1 MPLNTTFVAS
11 SGFEAARHVD
21 ILPDG
26 HRSKQKHGHSFL
38 ATIQCS
44 MPSEIAPYPGGE
56 LEVMQSRLG
65 MQIAKLDY
73 SDLNVAI
80 DTPTDEN
87 LARWVNAHCYVPST
101 QKIGIQSTSD
111 SGVEI
116 EIHGKAHVW
125 RRYVFHSIR
134 HLNNLPEGHV
144 CGIEHCHS
152 FVLIVHVD
160 QQLGE
165 RDICVDYDFID
176 ECWEQVLKKLSFINL
191 NTLPNLGDPST
202 ENLASWIWNELR
214 IVVRDVSRVT
224 IYESPRCGVTFD
236 GLKFH
241 VWNESSFNCGV
252 LKRDTHSKSQSNFV
266 TALQSFLVRIYVSQL
281 VGQETSLNVAAG
293 GARDCLHA
301 TLALIDS
308 MVVTHLS
315 DIPDTSTKSIALWI
329 HNKIAEKIPNIDRV
343 ELFEIRGCGV
353 VVSSGLVDTVIPL

>member
-87 LARWVNAHCYVPST
+87 LARWVNTHCYVPST

-116 EIHGKAHVW
+116 DTRGRAHVW
-125 RRYVFHSIR
+125 RRYVFQSIR
-134 HLNNLPEGHV
+134 HLKNLPEGHV
-144 CGIEHCHS
+144 CGIEHSHS
-152 FVLIVHVD
+152 FVVIVHVD
-160 QQLGE
+160 HQLGE
-165 RDICVDYDFID
+165 RDISVDYDFID
-176 ECWEQVLKKLSFINL
+176 ECWSQVVKKLSFVNL
-191 NTLPNLGDPST
+191 NLLSNLSEPST
-202 ENLASWIWNELR
+202 ENLSSWIWNELR
-214 IVVRDVSRVT
+214 ILVRDVSRVT

-236 GLKFH
+236 GVKFH

-252 LKRDTHSKSQSNFV
+252 LKRDTHSKSQSNLV
-266 TALQSFLVRIYVSQL
+266 TAHQAFSIRIYVSQL
-281 VGQETSLNVAAG
+281 AGQETSLNVATG
-293 GARDCLHA
+293 GARECLDA

-308 MVVTHLS
+308 KVVAHLS
-315 DIPDTSTKSIALWI
+315 DITDTSTKSIALWI
-329 HNKIAEKIPNIDRV
+329 HNKIVQKIPNIDRV
-343 ELFEIRGCGV
+343 ELFETRGCGV
-353 VVSSGLVDTVIPL
+353 IVSSGFAETVIPV